1 MAAPLQCPQ
10 CRSESVLRTPCFS
23 LVERLASLLFISPL
37 RCQGCSLRFLTF
49 RLGRRYSTDRVD
61 RREHKR
67 IPVRLFLSFS
77 GGRVRGDGTV
87 LDISMGGCVIKSK
100 TLVKPGDIFYL
111 QIVLDERQPGP
122 LPPQSPKLRGWL
134 LLLALGIL
142 LLPLRLTEFIAVD
155 LLPAFS
161 KDVWSLLTTP
171 GTEAY
176 HPLNA
181 PILLFELV
189 GNLVLLIGSIVLTVL
204 FFHILRLVCFLSISF
219 FVFYFLF

>member
-67 IPVRLFLSFS
+67 IPVRLFLSFL

-111 QIVLDERQPGP
+111 QIVLDERQPPVEVAGIVR
-122 LPPQSPKLRGWL
+122 SVSDRG
-134 LLLALGIL
+134 
-142 LLPLRLTEFIAVD
+142 
-155 LLPAFS
+155 
-161 KDVWSLLTTP
+161 
-171 GTEAY
+171 
-176 HPLNA
+176 
-181 PILLFELV
+181 
-189 GNLVLLIGSIVLTVL
+189 
-204 FFHILRLVCFLSISF
+204 ISF
-219 FVFYFLF
+219 KFLRAAHENKRLLEFLQAQSAAMESSPHPK